1 MEVLKGNLL
10 LLDTQFVLELALG
23 SSLDTG
29 NRVFERGTSLG
40 RDVERV
46 RAASV
51 GPHIGEGDLLGSAL
65 LEEELVLI
73 VEEEDRKGTV
83 KETLV
88 NVGHEMA

>member
-1 MEVLKGNLL
+1 M
-10 LLDTQFVLELALG
+10 
-23 SSLDTG
+23 
-29 NRVFERGTSLG
+29 
-40 RDVERV
+40 

-51 GPHIGEGDLLGSAL
+51 GPHIGESDLLGSAL